1 MVCRPYR
8 GERVNTVCGYCG
20 YLRVSIT
27 QSGKSVVVYFSFR
40 DKTIPANTRN
50 TRNYSTCDLLRRY
63 ITPTTKRKRVV
74 YYKNCRSAQS
84 VCQVHRR
91 SALSVRTVGLPRPSS
106 VCTVGA
112 TSPHPRRPTIN
123 HPTPQ
128 KKSGALCKSRPYVG
142 ALGVPAIPRNLPLYS
157 YHPILGYSS

>member
-1 MVCRPYR
+1 M
-8 GERVNTVCGYCG
+8 NTVCGYCG

-106 VCTVGA
+106 VCTVGLHCRSAKAIVGLHCRRDLA
-112 TSPHPRRPTIN
+112 TPTAADHQSPDAP
-123 HPTPQ
+123 
-128 KKSGALCKSRPYVG
+128 KKVG
-142 ALGVPAIPRNLPLYS
+142 CPL
-157 YHPILGYSS
+157 